1 MALIYVGNI
10 DHRNTEASVRA
21 VFEVYGPVAT
31 VNLRLGFAVVEMS
44 DERQAQN
51 AMSDLNTQSSWVVRA
66 LAA

>member
-21 VFEVYGPVAT
+21 VFEVYGPVAS
-31 VNLRLGFAVVEMS
+31 VNLRTGFAVVEMT
-44 DERQAQN
+44 DEAQAQN